1 MREKKLVRAL
11 DVDMELIRGDG
22 WLDCDLQLLLL
33 LLSPALA
40 LPLESCTL
48 VTDLAKEG
56 ITNFFA
62 HHECNSM
69 YVGCNERNRRAPV
82 LQPARPELRRPVSYT
97 HLTLPTNPRV

>member
-11 DVDMELIRGDG
+11 DV
-22 WLDCDLQLLLL
+22 QLLLL

-56 ITNFFA
+56 I
-62 HHECNSM
+62 NSM
-69 YVGCNERNRRAPV
+69 YVGCNERNRHAPV
-82 LQPARPELRRPVSYT
+82 LQPAPPELRRHPHSPVPVIVEATYVGMRGPGAS
-97 HLTLPTNPRV
+97 LRQR

>member
-11 DVDMELIRGDG
+11 DV
-22 WLDCDLQLLLL
+22 QLLLL

-69 YVGCNERNRRAPV
+69 YVGCNERNRHAPV
-82 LQPARPELRRPVSYT
+82 LQPAPPELRRHPHSPDPVIVEATYVGMRGPGASLR
-97 HLTLPTNPRV
+97 HR